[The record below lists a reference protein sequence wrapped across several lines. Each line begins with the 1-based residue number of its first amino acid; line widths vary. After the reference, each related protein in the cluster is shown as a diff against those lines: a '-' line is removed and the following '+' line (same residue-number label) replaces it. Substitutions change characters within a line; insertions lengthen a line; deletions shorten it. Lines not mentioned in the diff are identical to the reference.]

1 MSNTTQTVVADAIVE
16 QFALSSEQSESIA
29 VAAEMVMDAT
39 YDFRKACDAV
49 AGVFKAIKDQGF
61 LTFTAWEVVR
71 KRFELVAEARAR
83 DNGAIDPAGAANDQW
98 GEVTKFMRTIHG
110 LQKPKA
116 ENKDAQRMAEKREA
130 DAKKAI
136 EVAAGRSADELEKTK
151 RELYAQA
158 TDEAIA
164 QAKALEKVIKA
175 VTKVEKDSVSIQMKP
190 LMESA
195 QGHHKAIMEFMKSKN
210 DPKLMGDYVVL
221 LKRTLEI
228 WKEAK

>member
-1 MSNTTQTVVADAIVE
+1 MSNTQTVVAEVVAE
-16 QFALSSEQSESIA
+16 QFVLSAVQSEQVSM
-29 VAAEMVMDAT
+29 AAEMIQDAAF
-39 YDFRKACDAV
+39 DFRKGCDMV
-49 AGVFKAIKDQGF
+49 GAILTDLKRADA
-61 LTFTAWEVVR
+61 LTFAAWEVVR
-71 KRFELVAEARAR
+71 VQFEKVAAVRAR
-83 DNGAIDPAGAANDQW
+83 DNGAADPDGAGSDSW
-98 GEVTKFMRTIHG
+98 GRVTKFLAEFHSLT
-110 LQKPKA
+110 KPKA
-116 ENKDAQRMAEKREA
+116 ENKDAKRMAEKREA
-130 DAKKAI
+130 EAKKAI
-136 EVAAGRSADELEKTK
+136 EVAAGRSADELEKAK

-158 TDEAIA
+158 SDEAIA
-164 QAKALEKVIKA
+164 QAKALEKVIKV